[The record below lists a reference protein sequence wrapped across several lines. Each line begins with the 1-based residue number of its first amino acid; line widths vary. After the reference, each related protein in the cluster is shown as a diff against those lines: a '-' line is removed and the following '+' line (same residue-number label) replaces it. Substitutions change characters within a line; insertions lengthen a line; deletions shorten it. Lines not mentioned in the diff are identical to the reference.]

1 MDLGRA
7 AEPDMSTY
15 PGMDVTQTLG
25 PLFWG
30 TLVSMMLTGIT
41 IIQAYHYFPSKDRS
55 AVQLI
60 ALSMLLLDL
69 LSSALAAQSLSYY
82 LLPHFGS
89 TIPIG
94 RLVPALAV
102 ECVATT
108 LIIVISQLY
117 FAWQVYAL
125 GQTKFLKYVV
135 SGAVVFLGLLAFIG
149 GLGCSV
155 AMFLHASNILT
166 TRDRV
171 FNAMA
176 GVAKVPAAL
185 ADIIATSS
193 LCYSLGYAR
202 TGIRATD
209 SVLKTLIGFVIQ
221 RGVLVALIQTVFLVI
236 FYASSS
242 RLYWLGLHVN
252 VTRVYAN
259 TFFAMLSGRDG
270 LKKELEIKSIIT
282 SVFGV
287 DDRTHLG
294 NPFSV
299 TRKGSDGE
307 TGTIQVPENVW
318 VNTIK
323 GRRSV
328 EKIGI
333 ARIQVDQKVVVSDI

>member
-108 LIIVISQLY
+108 FIIVISQLY

-202 TGIRATD
+202 TGIRACVAYVPWLFDFVHHLSSFFFQHGLGPQDSDRIRDPTRCFSGVDTD
-209 SVLKTLIGFVIQ
+209 CFSGHFLCVIFAP
-221 RGVLVALIQTVFLVI
+221 VLVCQT
-236 FYASSS
+236 YEGSPDNRCDDADKT
-242 RLYWLGLHVN
+242 G
-252 VTRVYAN
+252 
-259 TFFAMLSGRDG
+259 SGST
-270 LKKELEIKSIIT
+270 LM
-282 SVFGV
+282 
-287 DDRTHLG
+287 
-294 NPFSV
+294 
-299 TRKGSDGE
+299 
-307 TGTIQVPENVW
+307 
-318 VNTIK
+318 
-323 GRRSV
+323 
-328 EKIGI
+328 
-333 ARIQVDQKVVVSDI
+333 